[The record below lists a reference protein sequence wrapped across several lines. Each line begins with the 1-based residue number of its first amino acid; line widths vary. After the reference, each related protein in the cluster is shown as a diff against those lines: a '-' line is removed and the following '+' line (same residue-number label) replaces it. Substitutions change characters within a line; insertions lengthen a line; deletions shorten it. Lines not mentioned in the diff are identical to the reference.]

1 MARPKMKKSERI
13 LRQIERVDG
22 MTTREIRDY
31 LLRCDGYSP
40 KKIRSKGKGPTYTS
54 ILYGTSK
61 QQGILDRFCVL
72 DLNDG
77 KYRVVRTIEA
87 PFTPLRAAAISY
99 ADQQSDTEVV
109 DSSDLFGV

>member
-13 LRQIERVDG
+13 LRQIERVGG

-40 KKIRSKGKGPTYTS
+40 KKVRAKGRGPTYTS

-72 DLNDG
+72 QEDG
-77 KYRVVRTIEA
+77 KYRVVREIEA
-87 PFTPLRAAAISY
+87 PFTPLRAEALSY
-99 ADQQSDTEVV
+99 SDQKHEADEIY
-109 DSSDLFGV
+109 GV